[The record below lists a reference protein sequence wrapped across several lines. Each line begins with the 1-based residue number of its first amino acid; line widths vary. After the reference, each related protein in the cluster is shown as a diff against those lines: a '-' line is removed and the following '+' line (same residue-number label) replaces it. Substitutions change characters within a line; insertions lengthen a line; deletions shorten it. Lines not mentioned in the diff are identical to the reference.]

1 MASAPFVNFRMNP
14 TSDIGSTPVI
24 IFGNDAYTC
33 LIDGI
38 VLANITNNV
47 IVVTLAIAREVTLG
61 TESYFT
67 LAREISIQPYDRIDA
82 LLNATLTLEPGD
94 LLYASSDYSSNL
106 FNSFVSYREL
116 TELDTAPGK
125 TAATELNQKPTQRS
139 MYVTV
144 SNRNQP

>member
-1 MASAPFVNFRMNP
+1 MTASPFVNFKMNP
-14 TSDIGSTPVI
+14 TSGIGSTPVI

-38 VLANITNNV
+38 VLANVTDNPIV
-47 IVVTLAIAREVTLG
+47 ITLAIAREVTIG

-67 LAREISIQPYDRIDA
+67 LGGQISLQPNDRVEV
-82 LLNATLTLEPGD
+82 LLNAILTLEVGD

-116 TELDTAPGK
+116 TELDTLTLSAHFKRP
-125 TAATELNQKPTQRS
+125 L
-139 MYVTV
+139 
-144 SNRNQP
+144 

>member
-14 TSDIGSTPVI
+14 TSNIGSTPMI

-38 VLANITNNV
+38 VLANISNNV
-47 IVVTLAIAREVTLG
+47 IVVTLAIAREVTQG
-61 TESYFT
+61 SESYFT
-67 LAREISIQPYDRIDA
+67 LARQISIQPYDRIDA
-82 LLNATLTLEPGD
+82 LLNVTLTLDPGD

-116 TELDTAPGK
+116 TELDTSIDP
-125 TAATELNQKPTQRS
+125 TPTQRS
-139 MYVTV
+139 TYVTV
-144 SNRNQP
+144 SNRNKS

>member
-14 TSDIGSTPVI
+14 TSNIGSTPMI

-38 VLANITNNV
+38 VLANISNNV
-47 IVVTLAIAREVTLG
+47 IVVTLAIAREVTQG
-61 TESYFT
+61 SESYFT
-67 LAREISIQPYDRIDA
+67 LARQISIQPYDRIDA
-82 LLNATLTLEPGD
+82 LLNVTLTLEPGD

-116 TELDTAPGK
+116 TELVTSINP
-125 TAATELNQKPTQRS
+125 TPTQRS
-139 MYVTV
+139 AYVTV

>member
-1 MASAPFVNFRMNP
+1 MTTSPFVNFKMNP
-14 TSDIGSTPVI
+14 TSGIGSTPVI

-38 VLANITNNV
+38 VLANVTENPIV
-47 IVVTLAIAREVTLG
+47 ITLAIAREVTIG

-67 LAREISIQPYDRIDA
+67 LGGQISLQPNERVDV

-116 TELDTAPGK
+116 TELDT
-125 TAATELNQKPTQRS
+125 PTLS
-139 MYVTV
+139 AHFKY
-144 SNRNQP
+144 QPRRRK

>member
-1 MASAPFVNFRMNP
+1 MTTAPFVNFRMNP

-106 FNSFVSYREL
+106 FN
-116 TELDTAPGK
+116 
-125 TAATELNQKPTQRS
+125 
-139 MYVTV
+139 
-144 SNRNQP
+144 

>member
-1 MASAPFVNFRMNP
+1 MTPFVNFRMNP
-14 TSDIGSTPVI
+14 TSGIGSTPVI
-24 IFGNDAYTC
+24 IFGNDACTC

-38 VLANITNNV
+38 VLANVTDNPIV
-47 IVVTLAIAREVTLG
+47 ITLAIAREVTIG

-67 LAREISIQPYDRIDA
+67 LGGQISLQPNDRVDV

-116 TELDTAPGK
+116 TELDTP
-125 TAATELNQKPTQRS
+125 TLNAHFKH
-139 MYVTV
+139 
-144 SNRNQP
+144 QPRRRK